1 MLWNRAESGRFA
13 SILSRLGDD
22 GDLADAEDQGEPV
35 IGGEGD
41 VQAGEAAEDHQ
52 LQKVLRTV
60 RPWRPKSIQCV
71 QYSTLQ
77 MVTDKTK
84 MITSLILP
92 ASGEGSPAPPS
103 MKLQQW

>member
-1 MLWNRAESGRFA
+1 M
-13 SILSRLGDD
+13 GDD

-35 IGGEGD
+35 IGREGD

-60 RPWRPKSIQCV
+60 RPWCPKSTQCIQC
-71 QYSTLQ
+71 STLQ
-77 MVTDKTK
+77 MVTDEKK

>member
-35 IGGEGD
+35 IGREGG

-60 RPWRPKSIQCV
+60 RPWCPKSIQCV
-71 QYSTLQ
+71 QYST
-77 MVTDKTK
+77 
-84 MITSLILP
+84 S
-92 ASGEGSPAPPS
+92 
-103 MKLQQW
+103 

>member
-35 IGGEGD
+35 IGREGD

-52 LQKVLRTV
+52 LQKVLKTV
-60 RPWRPKSIQCV
+60 RPWCPKSIQCV
-71 QYSTLQ
+71 QYSTSK
-77 MVTDKTK
+77 MATDKK
-84 MITSLILP
+84 KK
-92 ASGEGSPAPPS
+92 SPH
-103 MKLQQW
+103 